1 MAELAAAMMSRSMS
15 ETILDSMDEEEQ
27 LLLSLLAKSQ
37 RKRRWC
43 VRPLHH
49 ARHKYG
55 EFYVVVKPM
64 RMMDEEKHFEYFRM
78 SAQRFDYLLQRIKP
92 FITHKR
98 THLNPV
104 SLQERLAV
112 TLRVLASGTSQNAVA
127 ISYKLG
133 TTTVSRIVSEVCAA
147 IWLGLRD
154 DYVPFPK
161 GSDWKDISRDFWRMW
176 NFPNCLG
183 CIDGKHVTI
192 KAPVDAGSD
201 YFNYKGAHSIVL
213 MAVCDARYR
222 VTMVD
227 VGAFG
232 RESDGGIFRSSDFG
246 TALLQNTL
254 QLPQPAHLPGTN
266 TNLPHVFL
274 GDAEFSLNVNL
285 MRPYPGVNLDDGR
298 KIYNYRH
305 SRARRV
311 IENSFGILAARW
323 RIFQKPI
330 EFTPNKVVDV
340 VKACVALHNML
351 THTDA
356 ALSPTCRY
364 IPPNFADTTSP
375 SGEVQPGEWR
385 RVVADDTNMRAVAR
399 MSTARASRAASA
411 VRDDLKT
418 FFQTQQG
425 LVPWQETVVHRGCLN

>member
-1 MAELAAAMMSRSMS
+1 
-15 ETILDSMDEEEQ
+15 
-27 LLLSLLAKSQ
+27 
-37 RKRRWC
+37 
-43 VRPLHH
+43 
-49 ARHKYG
+49 
-55 EFYVVVKPM
+55 
-64 RMMDEEKHFEYFRM
+64 M

-213 MAVCDARYR
+213 MAV
-222 VTMVD
+222 
-227 VGAFG
+227 
-232 RESDGGIFRSSDFG
+232 EFG

-254 QLPQPAHLPGTN
+254 QLPQPAHLSGTN

-274 GDAEFSLNVNL
+274 GDAAFSLNVNL

-340 VKACVALHNML
+340 VKA
-351 THTDA
+351 
-356 ALSPTCRY
+356 Y
-364 IPPNFADTTSP
+364 TTSP

-425 LVPWQETVVHRGCLN
+425 LVPWQETVIHRGCLN

>member
-1 MAELAAAMMSRSMS
+1 MAELAAALMSLSMS
-15 ETILDSMDEEEQ
+15 AMLLDSMDEEEQ
-27 LLLSLLAKSQ
+27 LLLSLLAKSR
-37 RKRRWC
+37 RKRRWS

-55 EFYVVVKPM
+55 EFNLVVKPM
-64 RMMDEEKHFEYFRM
+64 RMIDEEKHFEYFRM
-78 SAQRFDYLLQRIKP
+78 SAHRFDDLLQRIKP
-92 FITHKR
+92 FIHHKR

-147 IWLGLRD
+147 IWRGLRD
-154 DYVPFPK
+154 DFVPFPK
-161 GSDWKDISRDFWRMW
+161 GAAWKETSRDFWRMW

-192 KAPVDAGSD
+192 KAPANAGSD
-201 YFNYKGAHSIVL
+201 DFNHKGANSIVL

-222 VTMVD
+222 FTMVD
-227 VGAFG
+227 AGAFG
-232 RESDGGIFRSSDFG
+232 RESDGGIFRSSEFG
-246 TALLQNTL
+246 AGLLQNPL
-254 QLPQPAHLPGTN
+254 QLPQPAYLPGTN

-274 GDAEFSLNVNL
+274 GDAAFPLNVNL
-285 MRPYPGVNLDDGR
+285 MRPYPGVNLDDAR
-298 KIYNYRH
+298 KTYNYCH
-305 SRARRV
+305 SRACRV

-330 EFTPNKVVDV
+330 EFTPDKVVDV

-356 ALSPTCRY
+356 ALTPTCRY
-364 IPPNFADTTSP
+364 IPPNFVDTTSP
-375 SGEVQPGEWR
+375 SGEVRPGEWR

-399 MSTARASRAASA
+399 MSTARASCAESA
-411 VRDDLKT
+411 VREDLKT
-418 FFQTQQG
+418 FFHSKDLFPGRKQSFG
-425 LVPWQETVVHRGCLN
+425 EVA